1 MLPLSDRA
9 PIPPRIPPRPVLPIA
24 PRPIIPR
31 GGPPPLPLAGLPSF
45 GFFSSTF
52 SRWSPLKSKGW
63 KCKLNFS
70 CFEIFCIHCP
80 CTFLKGK
87 TPTKIPIPPK
97 HIYVV
102 RILKCL
108 YLHVSNLYFY
118 YIKHVIVYQLGHKEG
133 GLVNKEEKGLTRILK
148 ISPTGVGLSNTTNP
162 KFCWIISK
170 DLREQQNKECIMK
183 RCVNST
189 TDLLTGTLPGTLLAF
204 ILTSTTLPNSEDRQT
219 NRINAWV

>member
-87 TPTKIPIPPK
+87 TPTKKPIPPK

-118 YIKHVIVYQLGHKEG
+118 YIKHDC
-133 GLVNKEEKGLTRILK
+133 
-148 ISPTGVGLSNTTNP
+148 LSMRAQ
-162 KFCWIISK
+162 KRGSSK
-170 DLREQQNKECIMK
+170 QRRK
-183 RCVNST
+183 RSYPHSQDFSNWCRAVEYYESKV
-189 TDLLTGTLPGTLLAF
+189 LL
-204 ILTSTTLPNSEDRQT
+204 NYK
-219 NRINAWV
+219 